1 MFYIFRWTSS
11 QCKVID
17 IELSTKEADAK
28 VLQHGQNDETPRTDV
43 RSVRMYYAKTVD
55 TFTPEEQAA
64 VNEFI
69 ENQKK
74 LIIMDTI
81 QANAIDLLKQLM
93 QQRNWHNGIMP
104 AKTAAAY
111 KSLLKKNKLS
121 YSRACR
127 MLYQSGWQRTQH
139 ELWMKK

>member
-11 QCKVID
+11 QCKLID

-69 ENQKK
+69 EKSKK
-74 LIIMDTI
+74 ANHYGHDT
-81 QANAIDLLKQLM
+81 
-93 QQRNWHNGIMP
+93 
-104 AKTAAAY
+104 
-111 KSLLKKNKLS
+111 S
-121 YSRACR
+121 
-127 MLYQSGWQRTQH
+127 
-139 ELWMKK
+139 